1 VSWDERYAGDEYRF
15 GTEPNAFLVSCLPLL
30 VPGGRALCVADGEG
44 RNGVWVAAQGMAV
57 DAFDPSA
64 VAVAKADRL
73 AALRGV
79 EVATV
84 VADADTFVWP
94 EGAYDVVA
102 AIFIQFADPALRRR
116 IFARSA
122 RALLPGGVLL
132 VEGYG
137 PRQLAYAT
145 GGPRTLDHLYTEEQ
159 LREELEAV
167 GLRIERL
174 ASYDAIVEEGPGHSG
189 LSALVDAVARRG

>member
-1 VSWDERYAGDEYRF
+1 MSWDERYAGDEYRF